1 MKGLTKN
8 ADRDTLHI
16 GENES
21 QNIILR
27 RNGIMNKKL
36 LIAAAIAF
44 AVFAVPCGNNALA
57 TVSVASEN
65 NTVAS
70 ENNTVKP
77 TPAPTSTPAPTVD
90 VNKVVD
96 SINKIQIQ
104 DAESAKAAKDAL
116 KGMGTANLKAAIEQ
130 AMVPGSVANSVTDA
144 LYTLEESYAK
154 AMGLSKPAGTI
165 FADNFADENLAIGV
179 TGATFNNAAA
189 VLVSQP
195 EAKPTVSNI
204 GFAIVGTPYYIDL
217 QLQNSKNEAVDGA
230 LDVPVV
236 VDMTVPAGMDAN
248 KVVVFHFVD
257 GKIETIVPNVYYDKN
272 FKQDSIVFVVD
283 HFSTFAISE
292 VASPA
297 PTSSTYNAFQR
308 YRDNLA
314 SEIANAKDGAIIK
327 ITRDKEINAL
337 PNDIMQ
343 ALYKKQ
349 TVTLVMEYTYND
361 KEYTV
366 TIPAGKAQDN
376 AIEWYGPLYLQ
387 MYYGK

>member
-1 MKGLTKN
+1 MVKK
-8 ADRDTLHI
+8 I
-16 GENES
+16 
-21 QNIILR
+21 QNITLR
-27 RNGIMNKKL
+27 RNGIMKKKL

-77 TPAPTSTPAPTVD
+77 TPAPTVD

-104 DAESAKAAKDAL
+104 DAKSAEAAKDAL

-154 AMGLSKPAGTI
+154 AMGLSKPAETI

-195 EAKPTVSNI
+195 EAKPTVSNT

-217 QLQNSKNEAVDGA
+217 QLKNSKNEAVDGA

-257 GKIETIVPNVYYDKN
+257 GKIETIVPNVYYDEN

-297 PTSSTYNAFQR
+297 TTTSTYNAFQR

-349 TVTLVMEYTYND
+349 TVTLVMEYTYNE

>member
-1 MKGLTKN
+1 M
-8 ADRDTLHI
+8 
-16 GENES
+16 
-21 QNIILR
+21 
-27 RNGIMNKKL
+27 
-36 LIAAAIAF
+36 
-44 AVFAVPCGNNALA
+44 
-57 TVSVASEN
+57 
-65 NTVAS
+65 
-70 ENNTVKP
+70 
-77 TPAPTSTPAPTVD
+77 
-90 VNKVVD
+90 
-96 SINKIQIQ
+96 
-104 DAESAKAAKDAL
+104 
-116 KGMGTANLKAAIEQ
+116 
-130 AMVPGSVANSVTDA
+130 
-144 LYTLEESYAK
+144 
-154 AMGLSKPAGTI
+154 SKPAETI

-195 EAKPTVSNI
+195 EAKPTVSNT
-204 GFAIVGTPYYIDL
+204 GFAIAGTPYYIDL
-217 QLQNSKNEAVDGA
+217 QLQKNENEAVDGA

-236 VDMTVPAGMDAN
+236 VDMTVPTGMDAN

-283 HFSTFAISE
+283 HFSTFAIAE
-292 VASPA
+292 AKAVAAAEGSD
-297 PTSSTYNAFQR
+297 NAFQR

-349 TVTLVMEYTYND
+349 TVALVMEYTYND

>member
-1 MKGLTKN
+1 MK
-8 ADRDTLHI
+8 
-16 GENES
+16 
-21 QNIILR
+21 
-27 RNGIMNKKL
+27 KKL

-65 NTVAS
+65 NTVAT

-154 AMGLSKPAGTI
+154 AMGLSKPAETI

-297 PTSSTYNAFQR
+297 TTSSTYNAFQR

>member
-1 MKGLTKN
+1 MK
-8 ADRDTLHI
+8 R
-16 GENES
+16 
-21 QNIILR
+21 
-27 RNGIMNKKL
+27 KL

-70 ENNTVKP
+70 GNNTVKP
-77 TPAPTSTPAPTVD
+77 TPTPTPAPTVD
-90 VNKVVD
+90 VNNVVE

-130 AMVPGSVANSVTDA
+130 AMVPGNATNSVADA

-154 AMGLSKPAGTI
+154 AIGLSKPAETI

-195 EAKPTVSNI
+195 EAKPTVSNT
-204 GFAIVGTPYYIDL
+204 GFAIAGTPYYIDL
-217 QLQNSKNEAVDGA
+217 QLQKNENEAVDGA

-236 VDMTVPAGMDAN
+236 VDMTVPTGMDAN

-283 HFSTFAISE
+283 HFSTFAIAE
-292 VASPA
+292 AKAVAAAEGSD
-297 PTSSTYNAFQR
+297 NAFQ
-308 YRDNLA
+308 
-314 SEIANAKDGAIIK
+314 
-327 ITRDKEINAL
+327 
-337 PNDIMQ
+337 
-343 ALYKKQ
+343 
-349 TVTLVMEYTYND
+349 
-361 KEYTV
+361 
-366 TIPAGKAQDN
+366 
-376 AIEWYGPLYLQ
+376 
-387 MYYGK
+387 

>member
-1 MKGLTKN
+1 
-8 ADRDTLHI
+8 
-16 GENES
+16 
-21 QNIILR
+21 
-27 RNGIMNKKL
+27 MNKKL

-96 SINKIQIQ
+96 SINNIQIQ
-104 DAESAKAAKDAL
+104 DAESAEAAKDAL
-116 KGMGTANLKAAIEQ
+116 KGMDLKAAIEQ
-130 AMVPGSVANSVTDA
+130 AMVPGNDANSVTDA
-144 LYTLEESYAK
+144 LYNLEKSYAT
-154 AMGLSKPAGTI
+154 AIGLNEPAETV
-165 FADNFADENLAIGV
+165 FADNFADANLAIGV

-195 EAKPTVSNI
+195 EAKPTVSNT

-217 QLQNSKNEAVDGA
+217 QLKNSKNEAVDGA

-257 GKIETIVPNVYYDKN
+257 GKIETIVPNVYYDEN

-297 PTSSTYNAFQR
+297 TTSSTATTFSTYNAFQR

-376 AIEWYGPLYLQ
+376 SIEWYGPLYLQ

>member
-1 MKGLTKN
+1 MK
-8 ADRDTLHI
+8 
-16 GENES
+16 
-21 QNIILR
+21 
-27 RNGIMNKKL
+27 KKL

-77 TPAPTSTPAPTVD
+77 TPAPTVD

-104 DAESAKAAKDAL
+104 DAKSAEAAKDAL

-154 AMGLSKPAGTI
+154 AMGLSKPAETI

-195 EAKPTVSNI
+195 EATVSNT

-217 QLQNSKNEAVDGA
+217 QLKNSKNEAVDGA

-257 GKIETIVPNVYYDKN
+257 GKIETIVPNVYYDEN

-297 PTSSTYNAFQR
+297 TTTSTYNAFQR

-349 TVTLVMEYTYND
+349 TVTLVMEYTYNE

-376 AIEWYGPLYLQ
+376 SIEWYGPLYLQ